1 MNPAACFGDLGH
13 INFRHFKPARL
24 KIVNQPTRMI
34 WNDLAIIAQR
44 HKITPQIFSV
54 AEGHVN
60 YLMSPFFRVSED
72 IYEVCRLPTHSPA
85 LVWSLGRTTDVRYDL
100 REGPHCGQNGHS
112 RPLSQC
118 LLLTNDKREDVVPLT
133 GQNVERS

>member
-1 MNPAACFGDLGH
+1 
-13 INFRHFKPARL
+13 
-24 KIVNQPTRMI
+24 MI